1 MRDQIDKLLTSYSD
15 VYATQDSNRLLELES
30 KFGDSEFD
38 GIHIG
43 APDQVEPAI
52 RWIPTVTLSSTKM
65 NRRADVNE
73 RQNSVIIAINLDQL
87 EIRTPPLYKP
97 PTKRLKPMRG
107 PKPPK
112 PADLST
118 TARSYSA
125 RFRVIGEDGDL
136 MPGTYSVSIIE
147 WDRVSNI
154 RTVVKL
160 PKPSELPIKLPAPQW
175 PWEQWKLQ
183 AADFR
188 AQPGSPKLDGDVGLA
203 VAMTG
208 ADEKAALLGS
218 FGTKARPIHLIAAD
232 PGAAA
237 RSDIRAGVPV
247 DLLQFTLD
255 TIQPEQI
262 RILAPIQAA
271 APVKSGDALKGWF
284 TYPVA
289 KLQRKEETM
298 VYVFVDGM
306 RSGPFKIPALKP

>member
-1 MRDQIDKLLTSYSD
+1 MRDQLDKFLTSYSD

-30 KFGDSEFD
+30 KFGDMEFD

-43 APDQVEPAI
+43 APEQVEPAI
-52 RWIPTVTLSSTKM
+52 MGIPTIILSSTKM

-73 RQNSVIIAINLDQL
+73 RQNSAIIAINLDL
-87 EIRTPPLYKP
+87 WEIRTPPLYKP
-97 PTKRLKPMRG
+97 PTKRLKPMPKG
-107 PKPPK
+107 PKS
-112 PADLST
+112 AELETD
-118 TARSYSA
+118 ARSYGA
-125 RFRVIGEDGDL
+125 RFRVVGEDGGL
-136 MPGTYSVSIIE
+136 MPGTYSVSVIE

-154 RTVVKL
+154 RTVVKM
-160 PKPSELPIKLPAPQW
+160 PKPSDLPIKLPAPLW

-203 VAMTG
+203 VEMTG

-218 FGTKARPIHLIAAD
+218 FGTKARPLHIIAAD

-255 TIQPEQI
+255 TVQPEQI